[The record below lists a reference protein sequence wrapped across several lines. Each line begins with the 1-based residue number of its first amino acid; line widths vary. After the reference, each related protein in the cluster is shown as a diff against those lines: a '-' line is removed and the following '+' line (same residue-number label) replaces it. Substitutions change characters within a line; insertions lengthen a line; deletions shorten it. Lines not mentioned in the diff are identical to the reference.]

1 MPELPEAEVAARQ
14 LRERVVGATVRD
26 CWIGR
31 EDIVREGLP
40 SLDQYRQ
47 AKIAGVERKG
57 KSVILHSL
65 VRVAQTLHAMTNSWN
80 RPMVFLHVGQEFVDR
95 HLVIDSILKE
105 PPGISNRT
113 AEARTNH
120 NHARGN

>member
-40 SLDQYRQ
+40 SLEQYRQ
-47 AKIAGVERKG
+47 AKITGVERKG
-57 KSVILHSL
+57 KSVILH
-65 VRVAQTLHAMTNSWN
+65 
-80 RPMVFLHVGQEFVDR
+80 FLCG
-95 HLVIDSILKE
+95 KE
-105 PPGISNRT
+105 PRFRRRVRYDRIVAVPIHLDQAPPTYPLYPAPRWLL
-113 AEARTNH
+113 
-120 NHARGN
+120 

>member
-57 KSVILHSL
+57 KSVILH
-65 VRVAQTLHAMTNSWN
+65 
-80 RPMVFLHVGQEFVDR
+80 FLCG
-95 HLVIDSILKE
+95 KE
-105 PPGISNRT
+105 PSCLLYTSRCV
-113 AEARTNH
+113 
-120 NHARGN
+120 

>member
-40 SLDQYRQ
+40 SLRQGAEISRRRVRYDRIIAVPIHLDQ
-47 AKIAGVERKG
+47 A
-57 KSVILHSL
+57 S
-65 VRVAQTLHAMTNSWN
+65 
-80 RPMVFLHVGQEFVDR
+80 
-95 HLVIDSILKE
+95 
-105 PPGISNRT
+105 PPYPLYPAPRWLF
-113 AEARTNH
+113 
-120 NHARGN
+120 